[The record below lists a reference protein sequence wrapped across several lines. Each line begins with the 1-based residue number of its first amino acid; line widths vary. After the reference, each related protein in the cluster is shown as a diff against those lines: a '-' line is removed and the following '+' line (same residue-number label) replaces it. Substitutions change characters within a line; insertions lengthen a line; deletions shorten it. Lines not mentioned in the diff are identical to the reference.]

1 MKLNHHAFLI
11 PHTYASIRDALH
23 AQLNTGDDTPEII
36 EMVEGTFPIDSVRQ
50 LIDLALRKSEERG
63 QVFLVAFDSILPP
76 AQNALL
82 KVLEEP
88 VPRTHFFLITSNP
101 HTLLPTVLSRL
112 GTSPFTFDIPESS
125 EAKEF
130 LASTPSQRLKLIE
143 PLLKKKDTPEE
154 KAEDRR
160 AAAQLLRS
168 VATMLE
174 KKRDAFFDITAWGQT
189 MKQIQALQSYSEDPA
204 SSVKMLL
211 EHAALTTPVI
221 K

>member
-1 MKLNHHAFLI
+1 MADFSHHAFLI

-23 AQLNTGDDTPEII
+23 AQLNTGDDAPEII

-88 VPRTHFFLITSNP
+88 VPHTHFFLITSNP

-112 GTSPFTFDIPESS
+112 GTSPFTFEIAESS

-130 LASTPSQRLKLIE
+130 LASTPSNRLSIIKPII
-143 PLLKKKDTPEE
+143 EE
-154 KAEDRR
+154 KDRR
-160 AAAQLLRS
+160 AAA
-168 VATMLE
+168 V
-174 KKRDAFFDITAWGQT
+174 
-189 MKQIQALQSYSEDPA
+189 
-204 SSVKMLL
+204 
-211 EHAALTTPVI
+211 
-221 K
+221 

>member
-23 AQLNTGDDTPEII
+23 AQLNTGDDAPEII

-112 GTSPFTFDIPESS
+112 GMSPFTFEIAESS
-125 EAKEF
+125 QAKEF
-130 LASTPSQRLKLIE
+130 LAATPAKRLSIIKPII
-143 PLLKKKDTPEE
+143 EE
-154 KAEDRR
+154 KDRR
-160 AAAQLLRS
+160 AAAVLLRDAA
-168 VATMLE
+168 VMLE
-174 KKRDAFFDITAWGQT
+174 KKRDAFSDMTTWGQT

-211 EHAALTTPVI
+211 EHAALTTPVLH
-221 K
+221 

>member
-1 MKLNHHAFLI
+1 MNLNHHAFLI
-11 PHTYASIRDALH
+11 PHNYASIRDALRE
-23 AQLNTGDDTPEII
+23 QLNVGDDAPEII

-88 VPRTHFFLITSNP
+88 VPRTHFFLITANP

-112 GTSPFTFDIPESS
+112 GTSPFTFEIPESS
-125 EAKEF
+125 QAKEF
-130 LASTPSQRLKLIE
+130 LAATPAKRLSIIKPII
-143 PLLKKKDTPEE
+143 EE
-154 KAEDRR
+154 KDRR
-160 AAAQLLRS
+160 AAAVLLRD
-168 VATMLE
+168 VAVMLE
-174 KKRDAFFDITAWGQT
+174 KKRDAFSDMTAWGQT

-211 EHAALTTPVI
+211 EHAALTTPVVH
-221 K
+221 

>member
-1 MKLNHHAFLI
+1 MADFSHHAFLI
-11 PHTYASIRDALH
+11 PHAYASIRDALH
-23 AQLNTGDDTPEII
+23 AQLKTGDDTPEII

-63 QVFLVAFDSILPP
+63 QVFLVAFDSVLPP

-112 GTSPFTFDIPESS
+112 GTSPFTFEIPESS
-125 EAKEF
+125 KAKEF
-130 LASTPSQRLKLIE
+130 LAATPSKRLSIIKPII
-143 PLLKKKDTPEE
+143 EE
-154 KAEDRR
+154 KDRR
-160 AAAQLLRS
+160 AAAVLLRDIA
-168 VATMLE
+168 VMLE
-174 KKRDAFFDITAWGQT
+174 KKRNAFSDMTAWGQT

-211 EHAALTTPVI
+211 EHAALTTPVVR
-221 K
+221 

>member
-1 MKLNHHAFLI
+1 MNLNHHAFLI
-11 PHTYASIRDALH
+11 PHTYASIRDALR
-23 AQLNTGDDTPEII
+23 AQLNAGDDAPEII

-112 GTSPFTFDIPESS
+112 GTSPFIFEIPESS

-130 LASTPSQRLKLIE
+130 LAATPSKRLSIIKPII
-143 PLLKKKDTPEE
+143 EE
-154 KAEDRR
+154 KDRR
-160 AAAQLLRS
+160 AAAVLLRDIA
-168 VATMLE
+168 VMLE
-174 KKRDAFFDITAWGQT
+174 KKRNAFSDMTAWGQT

>member
-1 MKLNHHAFLI
+1 MEFKHHAFLI
-11 PHTYASIRDALH
+11 PHSYASIREALH
-23 AQLNTGDDTPEII
+23 AQLNAGDDAPEII

-50 LIDLALRKSEERG
+50 LIDLALRKSEDRG

-88 VPRTHFFLITSNP
+88 VPRTHFFLITSNS

-112 GTSPFTFDIPESS
+112 GTSPFTFEIAESS
-125 EAKEF
+125 QAKEF
-130 LASTPSQRLKLIE
+130 LASSPSKRLSMIKPII
-143 PLLKKKDTPEE
+143 EE
-154 KAEDRR
+154 KDRR
-160 AAAQLLRS
+160 AAAVLLRD

-174 KKRDAFFDITAWGQT
+174 KKRDAFSDMTAWGQT

-211 EHAALTTPVI
+211 EHAALTTPVVH
-221 K
+221 